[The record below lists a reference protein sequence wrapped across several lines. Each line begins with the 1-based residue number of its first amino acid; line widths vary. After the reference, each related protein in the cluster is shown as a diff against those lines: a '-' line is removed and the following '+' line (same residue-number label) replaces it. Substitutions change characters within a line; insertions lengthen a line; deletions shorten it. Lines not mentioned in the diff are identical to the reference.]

1 MRTDGATSVR
11 GSEAVHRALEAEL
24 VAARERGNVHPRVVD
39 VGGGTGGWAVPLAA
53 AGCAVTVV
61 EPSPNA
67 IATLSMRAEEMRV
80 ADRIT
85 VIADDVDALGRVV
98 PAGSA
103 DLVLAHGL
111 LEVVDDPASA
121 VAALA
126 AAVSPHGAVSV
137 LVANRHAA
145 ALHRALSGRFDEA
158 SRLLAAPS
166 GVTGDNG
173 ETLLRRFDTE
183 SLTALLSGA
192 GLRIDLLQGD
202 GVVAESL
209 SDSPGADPTEFELV
223 ASQTPP
229 LRDIATRLHVLARR
243 A

>member
-24 VAARERGNVHPRVVD
+24 VAARERGNVHPQVVD
-39 VGGGTGGWAVPLAA
+39 VGGGTGVWAVPLAA

-67 IATLSMRAEEMRV
+67 LATLSMRAEEMRV
-80 ADRIT
+80 TDRIT
-85 VIADDVDALGRVV
+85 VIADDVDALGRAV

-126 AAVSPHGAVSV
+126 AAVSPEGAVSV

-145 ALHRALSGRFDEA
+145 ALHRALSGRFEEA
-158 SRLLAAPS
+158 RRLLAAPN

-183 SLTALLSGA
+183 SLTALLTGA
-192 GLRIDLLQGD
+192 GLRIDLIQGD
-202 GVVAESL
+202 GVVAESA
-209 SDSPGADPTEFELV
+209 SDAPGHDSTEFELV
-223 ASQTPP
+223 ASRTPP